1 MEGRLL
7 SRIVQLI
14 GIAYLQTCAADK
26 LAPDYVPAHH
36 GAHGQFAHTEE
47 TYTPTTDYQ
56 EYYNYNQGK
65 EILTPNEI
73 CIWLAKKKMNL
84 QDAG

>member
-7 SRIVQLI
+7 SRIVQFI

-36 GAHGQFAHTEE
+36 DVHGHVVHTDEN
-47 TYTPTTDYQ
+47 YTPTTDYQ

-65 EILTPNEI
+65 G
-73 CIWLAKKKMNL
+73 NL
-84 QDAG
+84 DSNWTKNWSALLQLW